1 MTVNDTPEVAFAAN
15 VHDAE
20 PAFSK
25 SEPSTPVTDAS
36 IDSENA
42 TDAELVGDDTADEN
56 DDTVGADVSTV
67 TDKAEDASE
76 VLPAT
81 SRSVAV
87 IDHTPADKPDRVHE
101 APDVLDDIEHCADDA
116 PLVAVTVVVPP
127 FSVAITLTD
136 TVVLFV
142 RSSVLLDPVSSPTA
156 RSGKPGAD
164 GAVESRVIV
173 DVAADADAGPEF
185 PATSATDDA
194 FKRG

>member
-1 MTVNDTPEVAFAAN
+1 MVNVTPEVAFAAN

-25 SEPSTPVTDAS
+25 SAPSTPLTDAS
-36 IDSENA
+36 IDNENA
-42 TDAELVGDDTADEN
+42 IDAELVGDDTDDEN
-56 DDTVGADVSTV
+56 DDTDGADVSIV
-67 TDKAEDASE
+67 TDKAEDATE

-101 APDVLDDIEHCADDA
+101 APDVLDDTEHCTDDA
-116 PLVAVTVVVPP
+116 PLEAVTVVVPP
-127 FSVAITLTD
+127 FSAAITLTD

-142 RSSVLLDPVSSPTA
+142 RSSVLIEPESSPTA
-156 RSGKPGAD
+156 RSGAPGAD

-173 DVAADADAGPEF
+173 DVAVDADVGPEL

-194 FKRG
+194 FNRG